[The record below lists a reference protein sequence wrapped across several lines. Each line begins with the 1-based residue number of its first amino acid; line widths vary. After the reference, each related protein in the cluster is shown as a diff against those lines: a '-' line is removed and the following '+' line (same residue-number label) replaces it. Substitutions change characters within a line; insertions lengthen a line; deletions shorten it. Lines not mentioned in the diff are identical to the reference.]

1 MLACKKKESNVAP
14 AVSRRQS
21 LLLMLLAR
29 PLWICGLAGL
39 SLRASEPVIKQRW
52 VLAGDD

>member
-1 MLACKKKESNVAP
+1 MLACKKNESNVAP

-29 PLWICGLAGL
+29 PLWICGLGGL
-39 SLRASEPVIKQRW
+39 LLRAPGPVIKERW